1 MDHARFVLTM
11 GLQAGERSAQA
22 NAQELQNQVA
32 RTQRVIG
39 QVGQW
44 SAIATAVCSIGYGL
58 AVIALMVD
66 SFTTGAATQAAGWTG
81 IEDFLATFRPVL
93 MLPLYPSLLLV
104 PAFTALMVSI
114 HSFATE
120 EKKIW
125 SRLGLAFTLMYA
137 SLAAWN
143 YLVQLLP
150 VWQSIR
156 SGDADGL
163 AMFAM
168 GNPGSIFWGLV
179 YCYGFMN
186 LGMLFA
192 GLIFGGTRQ
201 ENRIRLLFLLNGAS
215 LVVTLGSALIGS
227 PPFYLLGSLVIWCPV
242 FTAAV
247 ICTAVFFQRMV
258 REAEKNLTGNS

>member
-11 GLQAGERSAQA
+11 GLDAGERSAQA
-22 NAQELQNQVA
+22 NAQELENRVA
-32 RTQRVIG
+32 RTQLVIG

-66 SFTTGAATQAAGWTG
+66 SFTAGAAAQAAGWTG
-81 IEDFLATFRPVL
+81 SADFVRTFQPIL
-93 MLPLYPSLLLV
+93 MLPLFPSLLLV
-104 PAFTALMVSI
+104 PAFTAVMVSL
-114 HSFATE
+114 HSAASP
-120 EKKIW
+120 EKQIW
-125 SRLGLAFTLMYA
+125 SRLGLAFTLIYA

-156 SGDADGL
+156 GGEADGL
-163 AMFAM
+163 AMLAM

-179 YCYGFMN
+179 YCYSFMN
-186 LGMLFA
+186 LGMLFS
-192 GLIFGGTRQ
+192 GLAFSGNHL
-201 ENRIRLLFLLNGAS
+201 ENRVRLLYILNGVS
-215 LVVTLGSALIGS
+215 LVVTIASALIGS
-227 PPFYLLGSLVIWCPV
+227 SQFYLLGSLVIWCPL

-247 ICTAVFFQRMV
+247 IATAVLFQRMAQ
-258 REAEKNLTGNS
+258 EAEKNLSSNY

>member
-11 GLQAGERSAQA
+11 GLEAGERTAQA
-22 NAQELQNQVA
+22 EAQTLDQVA
-32 RTQRVIG
+32 ARTHMGIG
-39 QVGQW
+39 QVGKW
-44 SAIATAVCSIGYGL
+44 SAIASAICSVGYGL

-66 SFTTGAATQAAGWTG
+66 TLTAGAADQAAGWSG
-81 IEDFLATFRPVL
+81 VEDFLATFRPIL
-93 MLPLYPSLLLV
+93 MLPLFPSLLLV

-114 HSFATE
+114 HSMASK
-120 EKKIW
+120 EKQIW
-125 SRLGLAFTLMYA
+125 SCLGLAFTLIYA

-156 SGDADGL
+156 AGAAEGL

-186 LGMLFA
+186 LGMLFS
-192 GLIFGGTRQ
+192 GLAFGGNRL
-201 ENRIRLLFLLNGAS
+201 ENRVRLLFLLNGAS
-215 LVVTLGSALIGS
+215 LLVTLGSALTS
-227 PPFYLLGSLVIWCPV
+227 SSQFYLLGSLVVWCPL

-247 ICTAVFFQRMV
+247 IFTAVFFQRMV
-258 REAEKNLTGNS
+258 REAKKNLISNS